1 MLSPWLADQTARAH
15 LELLNEA
22 VDFDLLEAG
31 STWESERIRDT
42 RIAQP
47 LIFAS
52 SLVAAY
58 AAIDAGAQPTAASGH
73 SVGEWCASV
82 VAGAL
87 SAHDAI
93 RLVAARGVAMAQACE
108 QGPTG
113 LAAVLGGT
121 RADVVDV
128 AQRHGLVIANDN
140 GPGQLVVG
148 GPIDQLTEL
157 IAAPP
162 SGARVRR
169 LDVAG
174 AFHTDAMRPAVAT
187 MATLAST
194 VTTNEASIP
203 VYSNR
208 DGASLTD
215 GQQILDQMI
224 EQIALPVR
232 WDLVMDSLE
241 SVGATAAVELCP
253 AGSLRGIL
261 RRRLPQIETHLV
273 NIPSDTSSLA
283 VSDLR
288 TTDLAGVSQ

>member
-1 MLSPWLADQTARAH
+1 MLSPWLADRAARAH

-31 STWESERIRDT
+31 SQWDSERIRDT

-58 AAIDAGAQPTAASGH
+58 AAIDAGLRPAGASGH
-73 SVGEWCASV
+73 SIGEWCASV

-87 SAHDAI
+87 NAHDAI
-93 RLVAARGVAMAQACE
+93 RLVAARGIAMAQACE
-108 QGPTG
+108 QAPTG
-113 LAAVLGGT
+113 LVAALGGT
-121 RADVVDV
+121 RSDVVQ
-128 AQRHGLVIANDN
+128 AAHEHGLVVANDN
-140 GPGQLVVG
+140 GPGQIVVG
-148 GPIDQLTEL
+148 GPIDQLADL
-157 IAAPP
+157 IASPP
-162 SGARVRR
+162 AGTRIRQ

-174 AFHTDAMRPAVAT
+174 AFHTNAMQPAVAT
-187 MATLAST
+187 MAELAAGVET
-194 VTTNEASIP
+194 HDASIP

-208 DGASLTD
+208 DGASLYD
-215 GQQILDQMI
+215 GQQILDRMI

-241 SVGATAAVELCP
+241 SAGTTTAIEMCP

-261 RRRLPQIETHLV
+261 RRRLPAIESHQV
-273 NIPSDTSSLA
+273 NIPSDASSLA
-283 VSDLR
+283 VSDLP
-288 TTDLAGVSQ
+288 TTDLVGVPQ